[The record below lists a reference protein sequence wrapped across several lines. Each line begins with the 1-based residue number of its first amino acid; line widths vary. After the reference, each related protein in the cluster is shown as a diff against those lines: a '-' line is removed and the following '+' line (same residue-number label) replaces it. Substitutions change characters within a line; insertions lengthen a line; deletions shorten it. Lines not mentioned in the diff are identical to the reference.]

1 MTELIIDGI
10 QAVLPQSFT
19 IQVKRENPL
28 ITKNGEYTYD
38 VTLDLS
44 NPVNAELYKH
54 LNRLNSVAEVTTRR
68 SAVLIADNR
77 VYCNGTEVITGWTD
91 KTVTIQIAS
100 GNSEL
105 NYIIGGDRLISSL
118 TDMPD
123 TDPAVNSMLHML
135 NTYPVVQHC
144 LAAVYDESLGELCNA
159 WGVKNQDVNPQV
171 STFNAGRKFSQ
182 PFLLPYI
189 RAVISSLG
197 YTLVSEIITGTACQ
211 KLYIVQTAHESKWC
225 EMLPKWTVTE
235 FLEQIEYL
243 FNAIFV
249 IDNRKK
255 TVALMSRPGFFMGQQ
270 SVHIRNVDDIYEA
283 EVIEEPDIEDMA
295 DANVSFKTDDTD
307 FWRFHTLSDSL
318 RDILIREDIPADYD
332 PDGSELMRLERWF
345 NNEEHQNPNKVY
357 YDAKT
362 GLSLIYTESVHIIQS
377 SGHVADI
384 PTVVYKLVD
393 DFAPLIRENGDTEI
407 ELEIGPATFRVV
419 ELPIVPEQNPSP
431 SYTVRFNKVM
441 VPTVVSSN
449 AASDNDKSL
458 AEMIANNSAP
468 PTASKMR
475 IQLAFYAGP
484 NLHLVGFGRDRELIF
499 PVPFIDKWTYS
510 IKYGSENDVYNLVMI
525 SDNLHTMHL
534 SSFDMQFYQGG
545 YDIDFKHGIKLS
557 SYDPNVYNPRQVF
570 EIRNKRYICAEIEY
584 TLDANGRKGAWTGTF
599 YPIRISDTEADARW
613 ILTDGKWR
621 DGGVWLDNGRWLD
634 E

>member
-54 LNRLNSVAEVTTRR
+54 LNRLNSVAEVTTKR

-105 NYIIGGDRLISSL
+105 NYIIGGDREIASL
-118 TDMPD
+118 TDMPV
-123 TDPAVNSMLHML
+123 TDPSDSPWEHMDA
-135 NTYPVVQHC
+135 TYPDISYCVAPVF
-144 LAAVYDESLGELCNA
+144 DESLGSLCNA
-159 WGVKNQDVNPQV
+159 WGIKYYDVNPQV
-171 STFNAGRKFSQ
+171 SSFNSSYKFAQ

-189 RAVISSLG
+189 KALLEALG
-197 YTLVSEIITGTACQ
+197 YSLMSNALEDTAY
-211 KLYIVQTAHESKWC
+211 KELYICQTAHPMNWC

-235 FLEQIEYL
+235 FLEQVEL
-243 FNAIFV
+243 MFNGIFV
-249 IDNRKK
+249 IDNRSKQ
-255 TVALMSRPGFFMGQQ
+255 VDFLLRRSFFQGQT
-270 SVHIRNVDDIYEA
+270 SIHVSDIDDVYEVEVDD
-283 EVIEEPDIEDMA
+283 EPDVEDMA
-295 DANVSFKTDDTD
+295 DANVSYKMDDSE
-307 FWRFHTLSDSL
+307 FWRFHSLSESLRTIASVEHIPASFNPNAIDIYRLTLWFSDS
-318 RDILIREDIPADYD
+318 A
-332 PDGSELMRLERWF
+332 
-345 NNEEHQNPNKVY
+345 HQNKNIIY
-357 YDAKT
+357 YDDKS
-362 GLSLIYTESVHIIQS
+362 GLSAIYKESIHRIR
-377 SGHVADI
+377 ADQ
-384 PTVVYKLVD
+384 PTASLTPVYLLVD
-393 DFAPLIRENGDTEI
+393 DFAPLIREDGKTDI
-407 ELEIGPATFRVV
+407 ELEIGPATFKITQLPSFPSDSSGRV
-419 ELPIVPEQNPSP
+419 ISDD
-431 SYTVRFNKVM
+431 KIM
-441 VPTVVSSN
+441 VPVIMNSN
-449 AASDNDKSL
+449 SAANQEKKDL
-458 AEMIANNSAP
+458 ADMIADNSAP
-468 PTASKMR
+468 STPSKTR
-475 IQLAFYAGP
+475 ISLSFYNGR
-484 NLHLVGFGRDRELIF
+484 NYTIVSFGRDPGPLRYPLS
-499 PVPFIDKWTYS
+499 FIDKFTYGIRKGQEGDIRDLTS
-510 IKYGSENDVYNLVMI
+510 I
-525 SDNLHTMHL
+525 SDDLHSLKLKTL
-534 SSFDMQFYQGG
+534 DISFYQGA

-557 SYDPNVYNPRQVF
+557 SYDPNVYNPRRVF

-584 TLDANGRKGAWTGTF
+584 TLDANGRKGSWTGTF